1 MKKRVIWWILAAAIL
16 VLSVV
21 VYFRPLAFT
30 DIVTEQQDVCMILSI
45 FSIQNGEPDIEMVEY
60 QDITAEEKRD
70 ILAVME
76 QHSYRRTVGTLF
88 SDGTIEDLGERM
100 LTIHV
105 MEGEASDSIV
115 VTDSGKIAVND
126 KVYRMKD
133 ADEMMEKLL
142 EVVE

>member
-30 DIVTEQQDVCMILSI
+30 DIVTEQQDIWMILSI

-70 ILAVME
+70 ILMVLE
-76 QHSYRRTVGTLF
+76 QYTYRRTLGTLF
-88 SDGTIEDLGERM
+88 SDGTIEDLGEKM
-100 LTIHV
+100 LTVHLHDGV
-105 MEGEASDSIV
+105 WAETVV
-115 VTDSGKIAVND
+115 VTSSGKMTVGD
-126 KVYRMKD
+126 RGYRMKD
-133 ADEMMEKLL
+133 AGEMMKKL
-142 EVVE
+142 VEIVE

>member
-1 MKKRVIWWILAAAIL
+1 MKKRVIWWILVAAIL
-16 VLSVV
+16 VLSAV

-30 DIVTEQQDVCMILSI
+30 DIVT
-45 FSIQNGEPDIEMVEY
+45 
-60 QDITAEEKRD
+60 
-70 ILAVME
+70 E